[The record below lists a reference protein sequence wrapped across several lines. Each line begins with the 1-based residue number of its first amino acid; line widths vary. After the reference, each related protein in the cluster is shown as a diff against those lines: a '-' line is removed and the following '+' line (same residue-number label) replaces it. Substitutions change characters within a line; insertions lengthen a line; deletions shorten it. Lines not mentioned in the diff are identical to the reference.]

1 VSQRS
6 LARPDP
12 GIASAG
18 YDDVADVAG
27 TRPCL
32 GTARAM
38 ASALALLRFVL
49 NGTRASDGRFA
60 VAKQKSPADGA
71 YRRIVSHN
79 KRVRSV
85 TPERRVGM
93 LR

>member
-1 VSQRS
+1 
-6 LARPDP
+6 
-12 GIASAG
+12 
-18 YDDVADVAG
+18 
-27 TRPCL
+27 
-32 GTARAM
+32 M

-93 LR
+93 PGSPGGHRRILEPGV